1 MHRVATTATTAAR
14 ARTGVTLVAAVLTV
28 LLMAFAGPAAAAG
41 AQQTVAVTAPLR
53 TAPNQDAPQAG
64 VAYPGGVF
72 EVSETTA
79 DGWSAI
85 QINGEKLWLA
95 PGALAPAAGPQLATA
110 TVTTAVLNVRQGP
123 GTQFPVVTT
132 VKQGQQVPV
141 LETGDGW
148 AKVSVG
154 QTVGWVST
162 KYAKI
167 AQAATQVPS
176 VRFAKQAR
184 VIVDQANIRTGT
196 NTGYSVKGRAAK
208 GSVLPVY
215 ASAGGWLQ
223 VVYRNDLGWV
233 DGSLLS
239 VEDVGRV
246 NPGVRYSISEGRWRI
261 DFPIYGTV
269 TGSTVNLR
277 AGAGTNYRIVARVQ
291 KGARLELR
299 GTQGDWARVV
309 YQGQECFIARAY
321 FKADR
326 AEARS
331 ITFDMDGL
339 TKRLTFENL
348 GAIAVSG
355 TEDGLGLLFRL
366 PVRLPQAQL
375 DINSGEFKSL
385 VVDGDVVAI
394 TFSQRPSYSLDTIDG
409 VTSVSFTTRLTAI
422 AWKQAADRD
431 SVTFV
436 AAGSLPGDLLAVQP
450 VALRLGATTEISS
463 LPGPIA
469 GAVTKADGGVRV
481 DLNSQPAAAVLR
493 HAPGQIT
500 VELLKPGLCGRT
512 VVIDAGHGGS
522 DPGALGLSGTKEKD
536 INLAIA
542 LALRDKLKAA
552 GAQVVMTREA
562 DVSLVPPEEADALD
576 YARQASISELARRAG
591 LAASQRGD
599 IFISIHN
606 NSMGYKSDQSGTET
620 YYYSGASNAPSALR
634 LASLVQRE
642 VVAELGLRDRG
653 VKDEQFY
660 VIKYADAPAIL
671 LEGAFLSNPGDEQLL
686 LDPAV
691 RERIAGAIFRAI
703 SEYFGPDAGASQQ

>member
-1 MHRVATTATTAAR
+1 MHQVATTVTAR
-14 ARTGVTLVAAVLTV
+14 ARTGAAFVAALIVA
-28 LLMAFAGPAAAAG
+28 LLIAFVPPAAAGG
-41 AQQTVAVTAPLR
+41 AQQTVAATAPLR
-53 TAPNQDAPQAG
+53 TAPSQDAPQAG

-72 EVSETTA
+72 EVVETTA

-95 PGALAPAAGPQLATA
+95 PGALAPAARPALATA

-123 GTQFPVVTT
+123 GTQFPIITT

-141 LETGDGW
+141 LETGNGW
-148 AKVSVG
+148 AKVSTG
-154 QTVGWVST
+154 ATVGWIST

-176 VRFAKQAR
+176 VRFTKQAR
-184 VIVDQANIRTGT
+184 VIVDQANVRTGT

-215 ASAGGWLQ
+215 ASAGGWVQ

-239 VEDVGRV
+239 VEDIGRTD
-246 NPGVRYSISEGRWRI
+246 PGVRYSVSEGRWRI
-261 DFPIYGTV
+261 DFPVYGTV

-277 AGAGTNYRIVARVQ
+277 AGAGTNYRVVARVR

-299 GTQGDWARVV
+299 GIQGDWARVL

-326 AEARS
+326 TEARS
-331 ITFDMDGL
+331 ITFEMDGL
-339 TKRLTFENL
+339 TKRLTLENL
-348 GAIAVSG
+348 GAVAVSG

-394 TFSQRPSYSLDTIDG
+394 TFSQRPSYSVETTNG
-409 VTSVSFTTRLTAI
+409 KVRVSFTTRLTAI

-431 SVTFV
+431 SISFV
-436 AAGSLPGDLLAVQP
+436 AAGSLPGDLLAAQP
-450 VALRLGATTEISS
+450 VALRLGATAELNS
-463 LPGPIA
+463 LPGPI
-469 GAVTKADGGVRV
+469 GGTVTAADGGIRV
-481 DLNSQPAAAVLR
+481 DLGGQPAAAVLR

-500 VELLKPGLCGRT
+500 VELLRPGLRGRT
-512 VVIDAGHGGS
+512 VVIDPGHGGS
-522 DPGALGLSGTKEKD
+522 DPGALGLSGSKEKD

-552 GAQVVMTREA
+552 GAQVVMTRET
-562 DVSLVPPEEADALD
+562 DVSLVAPEEADALD
-576 YARQASISELARRAG
+576 YARQVSISELARRAG
-591 LAASQRGD
+591 LAAAQRGD

-653 VKDEQFY
+653 IKDEQFY

-686 LDPAV
+686 LDPTV
-691 RERIAGAIFRAI
+691 RERIASALFRAI
-703 SEYFGPDAGASQQ
+703 SEYFGPDAGAIQQ